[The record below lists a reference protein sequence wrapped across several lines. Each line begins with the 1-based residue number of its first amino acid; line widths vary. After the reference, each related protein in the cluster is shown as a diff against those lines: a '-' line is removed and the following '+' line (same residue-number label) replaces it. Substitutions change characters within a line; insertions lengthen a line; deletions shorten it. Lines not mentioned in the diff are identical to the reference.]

1 VSQIAE
7 PLEAKTV
14 VADMDGGF
22 EAIDAHTGT
31 ERWMVGTGMRIVGNP
46 SGRRG
51 PDQKEHV
58 AGAVPDGFA
67 R

>member
-1 VSQIAE
+1 
-7 PLEAKTV
+7 
-14 VADMDGGF
+14 MDGGF

-31 ERWMVGTGMRIVGNP
+31 ERWLVGTGMGIVGNP
-46 SGRRG
+46 CGRRG